1 MSAFTK
7 WIEEISG
14 GNMSNRELAKKVGMT
29 VATFHRK
36 WTEDAFVSDD
46 AITIARAFG
55 RSPIEALVILGSLT
69 EEEASKAA
77 RGYSLSEY
85 TTLELSQELL
95 RRIQASAEVPDYLDK
110 PVDEAGGGGGE
121 NLRQLGAGPSPRSA
135 IHLEYVPQKSLEY
148 KSPRSLVR
156 APGLDYVVWP
166 IV

>member
-29 VATFHRK
+29 VATFYRK

-110 PVDEAGGGGGE
+110 PVDEAAKKI
-121 NLRQLGAGPSPRSA
+121 L
-135 IHLEYVPQKSLEY
+135 
-148 KSPRSLVR
+148 
-156 APGLDYVVWP
+156 
-166 IV
+166 

>member
-95 RRIQASAEVPDYLDK
+95 RRI
-110 PVDEAGGGGGE
+110 
-121 NLRQLGAGPSPRSA
+121 
-135 IHLEYVPQKSLEY
+135 
-148 KSPRSLVR
+148 
-156 APGLDYVVWP
+156 
-166 IV
+166 

>member
-7 WIEEISG
+7 WIEEISS

-55 RSPIEALVILGSLT
+55 
-69 EEEASKAA
+69 KAA

-110 PVDEAGGGGGE
+110 PVDEAAKKI
-121 NLRQLGAGPSPRSA
+121 L
-135 IHLEYVPQKSLEY
+135 
-148 KSPRSLVR
+148 
-156 APGLDYVVWP
+156 
-166 IV
+166 